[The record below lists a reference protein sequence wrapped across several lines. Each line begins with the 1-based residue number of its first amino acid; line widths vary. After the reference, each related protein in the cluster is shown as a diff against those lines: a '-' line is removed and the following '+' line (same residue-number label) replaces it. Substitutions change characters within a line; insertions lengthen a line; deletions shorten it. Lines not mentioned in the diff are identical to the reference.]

1 MAIGNEQLIMTQ
13 EGYDQL
19 VEELKELEGE
29 RSIQVAEHLRVARS
43 YGDLSENAEYDQAK
57 QEQEDLER
65 RKEEV
70 KSMLKRAVIQA
81 DVGTDVVNVGLFVT
95 VKDLEFGDIDEYK
108 LVGSAESDILSG
120 KLSNASPV
128 GAALIGA
135 KIGEVVTAKTP
146 NGEVRYEVLNIA
158 REKAN

>member
-13 EGYDQL
+13 EGYDKL

-57 QEQEDLER
+57 KEQEDLER
-65 RKEEV
+65 RKDEV
-70 KSMLKRAVIQA
+70 RSMLKRAVIQE
-81 DVGTDVVNVGLFVT
+81 DVGIDTVNVGLYVT
-95 VKDLEFGDIDEYK
+95 VKNLEFDDVDEYK
-108 LVGSAESDILSG
+108 IVGAAESNFLEG

-128 GAALIGA
+128 GSALLGA
-135 KIGEVVTAKTP
+135 KVGDVVTAKTP
-146 NGEVRYEVLNIA
+146 NGEAQYEVINIS
-158 REKAN
+158 RESSN